1 MSHRSPS
8 LLRRVFPAFALT
20 TVGVGMVHSLDRPAV
35 IGAQGPLALLID
47 PNATTVVPPATNAP
61 AATSERVTNAPA
73 ATSARVTNAPAGT
86 SAPVT
91 NAPAGTSAPVTNAPA
106 GTSAP
111 VTNAP
116 AGTSAPATNAPTGTS
131 APAGTSAPV
140 TNAPAAPAVND
151 CGALTGSGSPVTI
164 TWRRDYGVVQ
174 VAAKFNSD
182 GTLCSATAQYQ
193 TYDTRSDRYESYA
206 IPILNKQAA
215 NAGSANIQGVSG
227 ATAISDAYKKSL
239 QSAIDNKK

>member
-73 ATSARVTNAPAGT
+73 ATSAR
-86 SAPVT
+86 
-91 NAPAGTSAPVTNAPA
+91 VTNAPA